1 MGVFVAHKMFQEQ
14 FRSYFLYERIK
25 RFGDPEMEIEDSRNL
40 YFIVANN
47 LFLQQTDVDEMLNY
61 VSKGNRLFIAAS
73 YIDEKLLDTLHT
85 QPKYNG
91 SELLMMFDVKNAN
104 EMRHTSVQLKD
115 TAYSGNTKFD
125 FFYYPMLDYFKGI
138 DSSVTT
144 ILGLNDR
151 NKPNFISI
159 KYGDGIIFLHL
170 HPEVFSNYFLL
181 KENNKQYFEK
191 VLSYMN
197 SDRNHVYW
205 DDFYRRGFAA
215 GSKKSFSSFSV
226 FMKYQPLKWGLLIA
240 VFGLL
245 LFVLMGIKRRQ
256 RVIPV
261 KVPNINSSVTFAETI
276 GRLYLQKKDHHNI
289 VHKITTYFLEK
300 VRTRYFL
307 NTSHIN
313 AEFISS
319 LARKSN
325 LPEEHVKSTFQY
337 IQQLQEADTISDSE
351 LMELHNR
358 LLPFFK
364 T

>member
-1 MGVFVAHKMFQEQ
+1 MGTFVAYKMLQEQ
-14 FRSYFLYERIK
+14 FRSYYLFERSK
-25 RFGDPEMEIEDSRNL
+25 RFGDHDTEIEESRNL
-40 YFIVANN
+40 YFIIANN

-61 VSKGNRLFIAAS
+61 VGKGNRLFIAAS

-91 SELLMMFDVKNAN
+91 NELLMMFDVKNAD
-104 EMRHTSVQLKD
+104 EMRRTAVQLKD
-115 TAYSGNTKFD
+115 TAYNANNKYG
-125 FFYYPMLDYFKGI
+125 FFYYPLLDYFKTI
-138 DSSVTT
+138 DSSATT

-151 NKPNFISI
+151 SKPNFIAI
-159 KYGDGIIFLHL
+159 KYGDGIVFLHL

-181 KENNKQYFEK
+181 KENNKEYFEK

-205 DDFYRRGFAA
+205 DDYYRRGLAEGKKN
-215 GSKKSFSSFSV
+215 GSSLKV
-226 FMKYQPLKWGLLIA
+226 FMKYPPLKWALLIA
-240 VFGLL
+240 VFTLL

-261 KVPNINSSVTFAETI
+261 TVPNTNSSVSFAEAI

-300 VRTRYFL
+300 VRTRYYL

-325 LPEEHVKSTFQY
+325 VPEEHVKSTFQF
-337 IQQLQEADTISDSE
+337 IQQLQEATTISDSE